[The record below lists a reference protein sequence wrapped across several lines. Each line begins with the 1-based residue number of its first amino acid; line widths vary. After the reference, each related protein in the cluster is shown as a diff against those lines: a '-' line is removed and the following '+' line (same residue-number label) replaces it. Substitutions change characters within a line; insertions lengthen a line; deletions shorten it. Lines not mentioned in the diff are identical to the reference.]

1 MKKFNSF
8 ILLLIILVNVTSCG
22 YQLRGSEGM
31 NLESISID
39 GGSSDFVKVLKKKF
53 KQSGVKV
60 QEKNSGK
67 SLEIINNNF
76 SRKILSLSSGG
87 KVKEYQINY
96 KVVFRIK
103 TRDGEWSAP
112 INIEIDRDYTF
123 DDKNIIAKTEEELR
137 ILKNIQEQLI
147 RTIVTQLSVQK

>member
-60 QEKNSGK
+60 QEKNSEK
-67 SLEIINNNF
+67 SLEITSDIF
-76 SRKILSLSSGG
+76 TKKILSLSATG

-96 KVVFRIK
+96 KISFRFK
-103 TRDGEWSAP
+103 SQAGEWGNS
-112 INIEIDRDYTF
+112 INIEATRDFTY
-123 DDKNIIAKTEEELR
+123 DDKNIIAKTEEESR
-137 ILKNIQEQLI
+137 IIKGMQKQLI
-147 RTIVTQLSVQK
+147 RTIFTQISVIE

>member
-22 YQLRGSEGM
+22 YQLRGSEGI

-60 QEKNSGK
+60 QEKNSEK
-67 SLEIINNNF
+67 SLEITSDIF
-76 SRKILSLSSGG
+76 TKKILSLSATG

-96 KVVFRIK
+96 KISFRFK
-103 TRDGEWSAP
+103 SQAGEWGNS
-112 INIEIDRDYTF
+112 INIEATRDFTY
-123 DDKNIIAKTEEELR
+123 DDKNIIAKTEEESR
-137 ILKNIQEQLI
+137 IIKGMQKQLI
-147 RTIVTQLSVQK
+147 RTIFTQISVIE

>member
-53 KQSGVKV
+53 KQSGVKL
-60 QEKNSGK
+60 QEKNSEK
-67 SLEIINNNF
+67 SLEITSDIF
-76 SRKILSLSSGG
+76 TKKILSLSATG

-96 KVVFRIK
+96 KISFRFK
-103 TRDGEWSAP
+103 SQAGEWGNS
-112 INIEIDRDYTF
+112 INIEATRDFTY
-123 DDKNIIAKTEEELR
+123 DDKNIIAKTEEESR
-137 ILKNIQEQLI
+137 IIKGMQKQLI
-147 RTIVTQLSVQK
+147 RTIFTQISVIE